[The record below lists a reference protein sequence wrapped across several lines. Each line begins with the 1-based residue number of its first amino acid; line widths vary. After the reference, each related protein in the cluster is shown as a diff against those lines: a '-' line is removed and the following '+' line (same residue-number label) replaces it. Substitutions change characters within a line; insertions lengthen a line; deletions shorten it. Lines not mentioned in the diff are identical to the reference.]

1 MGPGRDVGGIREE
14 PCRDLWSPVVAV
26 IDRGAPTGRRPRS
39 PHARPTHSGTP
50 VCARRAGTMDAAAPE
65 PLYRQRNLLILA
77 LPWLLIALVDAVLRR
92 VRAAGV
98 AHRLDRPF
106 AARH

>member
-1 MGPGRDVGGIREE
+1 
-14 PCRDLWSPVVAV
+14 
-26 IDRGAPTGRRPRS
+26 
-39 PHARPTHSGTP
+39 
-50 VCARRAGTMDAAAPE
+50 MDAAAPE